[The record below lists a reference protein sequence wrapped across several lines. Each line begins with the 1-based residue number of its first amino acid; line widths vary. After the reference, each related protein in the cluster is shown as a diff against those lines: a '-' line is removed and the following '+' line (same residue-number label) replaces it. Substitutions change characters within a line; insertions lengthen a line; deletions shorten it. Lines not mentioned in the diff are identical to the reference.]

1 MVKLDG
7 KRHLKAIKR
16 QETGRFVSIGHR
28 QRLFDSNKLFGGSL
42 LLDAR
47 RLNQKYEWPST
58 AVHNRY
64 FRGAEL
70 DNRVVNAQSRHRG
83 QEVLHR
89 RDFYVTLDQGGGQ
102 RGLADVLSFGLY
114 LNHRVEIHP
123 AKANPGIN
131 RRRQKGQIN
140 LLACVQSDA
149 GGANGVLQ
157 GTLSDHYCILPTLVL
172 LLTSPKQLRR
182 TCRNQIVLNRPTLLK
197 TAQKHHCS
205 VPYPHLKKRAWR
217 QKGSR
222 SPAGRRIRPP
232 ERGGASP

>member
-47 RLNQKYEWPST
+47 RLNQIYEWPST
-58 AVHNRY
+58 AVHTRY
-64 FRGAEL
+64 FRGTEL
-70 DNRVVNAQSRHRG
+70 RTSVVDAQPRHSG

-114 LNHRVEIHP
+114 LNHRVQIHP
-123 AKANPGIN
+123 AKENPGIN
-131 RRRQKGQIN
+131 RRLQKGQIN

-149 GGANGVLQ
+149 RGANGVLK
-157 GTLSDHYCILPTLVL
+157 GTLSDHYCTLPTLVL
-172 LLTSPKQLRR
+172 LLTSPKKRVR
-182 TCRNQIVLNRPTLLK
+182 TIRN
-197 TAQKHHCS
+197 
-205 VPYPHLKKRAWR
+205 
-217 QKGSR
+217 
-222 SPAGRRIRPP
+222 
-232 ERGGASP
+232 

>member
-47 RLNQKYEWPST
+47 RLNQKHEWPST

-70 DNRVVNAQSRHRG
+70 DNRVVDAQSRHSG

-102 RGLADVLSFGLY
+102 RGLRSEEHTSELQSRGHIVCRLLHVTT
-114 LNHRVEIHP
+114 NH
-123 AKANPGIN
+123 
-131 RRRQKGQIN
+131 
-140 LLACVQSDA
+140 S
-149 GGANGVLQ
+149 
-157 GTLSDHYCILPTLVL
+157 
-172 LLTSPKQLRR
+172 
-182 TCRNQIVLNRPTLLK
+182 
-197 TAQKHHCS
+197 
-205 VPYPHLKKRAWR
+205 
-217 QKGSR
+217 
-222 SPAGRRIRPP
+222 
-232 ERGGASP
+232 